1 MMKNQFLPRNARQTT
16 RPYSSGRGKLRRVLC
31 LLMVALMTLPTLLG
45 AALPITAGLLPEVV
59 SYTADVSHTEAEV
72 FAEDPSEDISESE
85 ENAASGSGFSFARM
99 LSLATRGVVKAT
111 YPYPRDAKA
120 VTLYLDGKQ
129 VLKGHVADIGGV
141 VYVPVQ
147 RFAELFGRF
156 TTTYEQATERV
167 VIKGTNLSVTVK
179 VGDPYI
185 TVNERI
191 FYTGHKVI
199 SLGGWIFVPIT
210 SMTKAMGGEVYV
222 KKGYYEAYVTAG
234 DPTKTAWAS
243 SYYNSDDLYWLS
255 RIISAEAKGE
265 PLSGQIAVGNVVL
278 NRVRSAS
285 FPSTVKGVI
294 FDSKYGVQFSPTANG
309 TIYNTPT
316 ASAVMAAKICLEG
329 YTLSSKALYFFNPAI
344 ATSSW
349 ISRTR
354 PYIMTIGNH
363 QFYG

>member
-1 MMKNQFLPRNARQTT
+1 
-16 RPYSSGRGKLRRVLC
+16 
-31 LLMVALMTLPTLLG
+31 MTLPSLMG
-45 AALPITAGLLPEVV
+45 AALPITASLLPEAE
-59 SYTADVSHTEAEV
+59 SYAPPTPTVHAEVMTEA
-72 FAEDPSEDISESE
+72 AEDAEADPV
-85 ENAASGSGFSFARM
+85 SGGGIPFARM
-99 LSLATRGVVKAT
+99 LRLATRSVIKAS
-111 YPYPRDAKA
+111 YPYPKDAKA

-147 RFAELFGRF
+147 RFADLFGKF

-167 VIKGTNLSVTVK
+167 IIKGTNLSVTVK

-191 FYTGHKVI
+191 FYTGHKVL

-210 SMTKAMGGEVYV
+210 SMAKAMGAEVYI
-222 KKGYYEAYVTAG
+222 KKGYYEAYVTSG

-278 NRVRSAS
+278 NRVRSTS
-285 FPSTVKGVI
+285 FPSTVKGVV
-294 FDSKYGVQFSPTANG
+294 FDKKYGVQFSPTSNG

-316 ASAVMAAKICLEG
+316 SSAVMAAKICLEG
-329 YTLSSKALYFFNPAI
+329 YSLSTKALYFFNPSI

-349 ISRTR
+349 IARTR

-363 QFYG
+363 KFYG

>member
-1 MMKNQFLPRNARQTT
+1 MMKNQFSKPSVREASRPR
-16 RPYSSGRGKLRRVLC
+16 SGSAGGGKRVLC
-31 LLMVALMTLPTLLG
+31 LLLVTLMTLPALLG
-45 AALPITAGLLPEVV
+45 AALPITAGLLPEVA
-59 SYTADVSHTEAEV
+59 SYTADVTPTEAETQT
-72 FAEDPSEDISESE
+72 ED
-85 ENAASGSGFSFARM
+85 ASDLATHDVEGGGLPFARM
-99 LSLATRGVVKAT
+99 LSLATRSVVKAS

-129 VLKGHVADIGGV
+129 VLKGHIADIGGV

-147 RFAELFGRF
+147 RFADMFGKF

-167 VIKGTNLSVTVK
+167 AIKGTNLSVTVK

-210 SMTKAMGGEVYV
+210 SMAKAMGAEVYI
-222 KKGYYEAYVTAG
+222 KKGYYEAYVTSG
-234 DPTKTAWAS
+234 DPTKVAWAS

-278 NRVRSAS
+278 NRVRSTS
-285 FPSTVKGVI
+285 FPNTVKGVI
-294 FDSKYGVQFSPTANG
+294 FDKKYGVQFSPTSNG

-316 ASAVMAAKICLEG
+316 ASAIMAAKICLEG
-329 YTLSSKALYFFNPAI
+329 YTLSSKALYFFNPSI